1 MYARETVLTAKSAGS
16 TMYVHDGRTV
26 AAVQDLG
33 IGWMVWSEGTGVL
46 ADRYAER
53 VYAERAALKLIT
65 F

>member
-33 IGWMVWSEGTGVL
+33 IGWFVWTTGTGAL
-46 ADRYAER
+46 AERYAER
-53 VYAERAALKLIT
+53 VEAERTALALIT
-65 F
+65 S